1 METLQAILNTL
12 KLIETK
18 GDNTILMAR
27 CLEALNGYILNQ
39 QTEVAEENKDE

>member
-39 QTEVAEENKDE
+39 QSESFDVSEDE